1 MGKPS
6 INSRKSSLIRKKK
19 RKACFTKQIK
29 NKEKEFNDLQAQMY
43 DFKKNL
49 EEAGGSVINEINK
62 CSRENENLAKWL
74 NIYDEQ
80 INNYE
85 KEIYNLNLK
94 LYFSSPSSL
103 SQQLQ
108 PQHQSCQHQH
118 QLQPQLHPQ
127 PCQHQRVQPQSQPPQ
142 FKTLADYFRS
152 QQE

>member
-49 EEAGGSVINEINK
+49 EEAGRSVINEINK

-94 LYFSSPSSL
+94 LYFL
-103 SQQLQ
+103 
-108 PQHQSCQHQH
+108 
-118 QLQPQLHPQ
+118 LHLHHRNN
-127 PCQHQRVQPQSQPPQ
+127 C
-142 FKTLADYFRS
+142 
-152 QQE
+152 